1 MTTVIAVPPSL
12 DEHSMEQVFEQLAP
26 LPRDE
31 KVVIDARHARWAS
44 PFGLTALLCVAQS
57 RLERADFTVPEN
69 PDTAS
74 YWARTGFFRHAAE
87 LYDLHGHV
95 PRQREVHESDV
106 LLEITPIV
114 HSDDVH
120 GVVGRIKDKSAE
132 ILHGQLGLDMAVTGR
147 FGMTVSEACG
157 NIAEHAGL
165 GGWVAIQTYAY
176 RKRLGRR
183 VVVIAVCDA
192 GVGFRQSLES
202 SPAHRASDR
211 WDDARA
217 LEAAVLR
224 AVSRFRQSD
233 VGRGQGLAQ
242 IRKFVA
248 KWNGKLS
255 VRSGNARLAIVPSWD
270 EDEPMQD
277 ALPYFPG
284 SQMQIIIPE
293 KTHDTPS
300 ASASTSRSAT
310 TRTSA
315 RAS

>member
-1 MTTVIAVPPSL
+1 VTTVIAVPPSL
-12 DEHSMEQVFEQLAP
+12 DEHSMELVFEQLAP

-44 PFGLTALLCVAQS
+44 PYGLTTLLCVAQS
-57 RLERADFTVPEN
+57 RLVRADFTVPEN
-69 PDTAS
+69 TDTAS
-74 YWARTGFFRHAAE
+74 YWARTGFFRHAGE

-95 PRQREVHESDV
+95 PRHREGQESDV

-114 HSDDVH
+114 SGDDVH

-147 FGMTVSEACG
+147 FGMTLSEACG
-157 NIAEHAGL
+157 NIVEHAGL
-165 GGWVAIQTYAY
+165 GGWVAVQTYAY

-192 GVGFRQSLES
+192 GVGFRQSLET
-202 SPAHRASDR
+202 SPAHRVSDR
-211 WDDARA
+211 WDDSRA

-224 AVSRFRQSD
+224 AVSRYRHGD
-233 VGRGQGLAQ
+233 DGRGQGLAQ

-255 VRSGNARLAIVPSWD
+255 VRSGHARLAIVPSWD

-277 ALPYFPG
+277 SLPFFPG

-293 KTHDTPS
+293 KTNDNATATLS
-300 ASASTSRSAT
+300 SRSTSSRST
-310 TRTSA
+310 A

>member
-1 MTTVIAVPPSL
+1 
-12 DEHSMEQVFEQLAP
+12 MELVFEQLAL
-26 LPRDE
+26 LPRE
-31 KVVIDARHARWAS
+31 QKVVIDARHTRWAS
-44 PFGLTALLCVAQS
+44 PYGLTTLLCIAQS
-57 RLERADFTVPEN
+57 RFERADFTVPEN
-69 PDTAS
+69 TDTAS
-74 YWARTGFFRHAAE
+74 YWARTGFFRHAAD
-87 LYDLHGHV
+87 LYELHGHV
-95 PRQREVHESDV
+95 PRHREGESDV

-114 HSDDVH
+114 QSADVH

-147 FGMTVSEACG
+147 FGMTLSEACG
-157 NIAEHAGL
+157 NIVEHAGQ
-165 GGWVAIQTYAY
+165 GGWVAVQTYAY

-192 GVGFRQSLES
+192 GIGFRQSLES
-202 SPAHRASDR
+202 SPAHRNSDR
-211 WDDARA
+211 WDDSRA

-224 AVSRFRQSD
+224 AVSRYRHGD
-233 VGRGQGLAQ
+233 DGRGQGLAQ

-255 VRSGNARLAIVPSWD
+255 VRSGSARLAIVPSWD
-270 EDEPMQD
+270 EDEPMQE

-293 KTHDTPS
+293 KTNDN
-300 ASASTSRSAT
+300 ASATLSSRST
-310 TRTSA
+310 VTRSTA